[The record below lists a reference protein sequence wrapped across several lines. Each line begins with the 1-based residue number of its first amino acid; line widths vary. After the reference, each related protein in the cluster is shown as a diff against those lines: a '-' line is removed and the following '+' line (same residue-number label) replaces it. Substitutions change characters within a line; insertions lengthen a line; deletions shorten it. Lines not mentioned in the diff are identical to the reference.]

1 MGFRRARKVPLR
13 KVVRYLG
20 PGMRLTCPNCG
31 AQYAVDPAVI
41 PAEGRD
47 VQCSSCGHTWFQLH
61 PEAALAPP
69 DEPPVEE
76 TLPRRQP
83 DPEVMSILREEARRE
98 RAAREAAREATP
110 LESQGELD
118 IPEPAR
124 AAPLIPSEGRPGLQ
138 AVAASA
144 AAAGIGALS
153 DDERAHQPAPRRKV
167 LPDIE
172 EINSTLDDHEADPMP
187 VATAARQARERQ
199 GRRLGF
205 GLAVG
210 FFAALG
216 MLYVQGP
223 RIAEAVPAFAPALDA
238 YVAAVDG
245 GRRWL
250 DGALRA
256 AVEPIEPQADGRG
269 GGAEG

>member
-1 MGFRRARKVPLR
+1 
-13 KVVRYLG
+13 
-20 PGMRLTCPNCG
+20 MRLTCPNCG

-41 PAEGRD
+41 PADGRD

-61 PEAALAPP
+61 PDAELAPLAE
-69 DEPPVEE
+69 DPPLAEA
-76 TLPRRQP
+76 LPRRAP
-83 DPEVMSILREEARRE
+83 DPEALNILREEAERE
-98 RAAREAAREATP
+98 RAARAAARAS

-118 IPEPAR
+118 MAGPAPAPPPSAAAPEPAPASDIR
-124 AAPLIPSEGRPGLQ
+124 HRPTP
-138 AVAASA
+138 
-144 AAAGIGALS
+144 AAAGLGDLS

-172 EINSTLDDHEADPMP
+172 EINSTLDDPSTDPTP
-187 VATAARQARERQ
+187 VATAARLARERQ

-210 FFAALG
+210 FFAVLAL
-216 MLYVQGP
+216 LYVQGP
-223 RIAEAVPAFAPALDA
+223 RIASAVPAFAPALDS
-238 YVAAVDG
+238 YVAAIDG

-256 AVEPIEPQADGRG
+256 AVEPIDPEGRMPVG
-269 GGAEG
+269 EAEG